1 MRGTSHSKYQAE
13 PSSPFTF
20 CSCSICCR
28 EATHDQKPRA
38 SLITVAHSPYTHKVI
53 YRVRDERLA
62 DQVRQKMLG
71 LERLRAF
78 LETQG
83 TGADAAQKCAHL
95 ASGRGGSAR
104 GRYPD
109 QSYASENWVTREMS
123 VPQLYLEAERGR
135 SDQALPALCA
145 QSSYRLCRRSGHH
158 YRVAIRNPNAR
169 DAHGALCGRRVQA
182 LNDFAIIF
190 SESLPLNLPRGG
202 VRAKNRHAWRGVTP
216 ALFTM
221 IGARGQQWLV
231 YPGA

>member
-1 MRGTSHSKYQAE
+1 MSESFLREKNDLI
-13 PSSPFTF
+13 FTR
-20 CSCSICCR
+20 CALQQMLQ

-83 TGADAAQKCAHL
+83 QTLRKNARIWLPAVADPL
-95 ASGRGGSAR
+95 AG
-104 GRYPD
+104 D
-109 QSYASENWVTREMS
+109 TQINLTASENWVTREMS

-158 YRVAIRNPNAR
+158 YRVAIRNPNAH
-169 DAHGALCGRRVQA
+169 DAQGALCGRRVQA
-182 LNDFAIIF
+182 LNDFAIIL